1 MEFVWRGLFRIPYYS
16 YKMFTISN
24 SYLLWQIYYE
34 GDEVVMAKNTEEN
47 VMEHNDIGKL
57 CEERCKTE
65 VEESMPETST
75 AFKGASAR
83 LHRGIKVILSSLKIN
98 TGESSPRGLLYIRQR
113 RARSVRFI
121 LQSFLF
127 RNHLK
132 PSI

>member
-1 MEFVWRGLFRIPYYS
+1 
-16 YKMFTISN
+16 
-24 SYLLWQIYYE
+24 
-34 GDEVVMAKNTEEN
+34 MAQNIEEN

-113 RARSVRFI
+113 RARSVHFI
-121 LQSFLF
+121 LQSYHFW
-127 RNHLK
+127 NHFKL
-132 PSI
+132 SI